1 MELALQITVG
11 IVSLPLL
18 ALGLRSMLA
27 PRGMGTAM
35 AIAPRGAAGL
45 STIRGVAGGLF
56 FASVSMLALG
66 LLTGQTLWLLAVAMI
81 MGAVMLGRFVG
92 IVADGFDRAVLP
104 PLVVEAVIGSA
115 LVLAHLC
122 L

>member
-1 MELALQITVG
+1 MELVLQITVG

-56 FASVSMLALG
+56 FAAVSMLALG
-66 LLTGQTLWLLAVAMI
+66 LFTGQTLWFLAVAII
-81 MGAVMLGRFVG
+81 MAAVMVGRFVG